1 MKPKG
6 SATAAVVTAD
16 VVIFTIQGGELKLL
30 LVRRAE
36 EPCRGQWALPSDQVR
51 MDEDLE
57 QTAMRALQVQTGVRG
72 VYLEQLYTFGKP
84 SRYPVTRVIAVA
96 YYALVPSEKLR
107 LQAAGNAE
115 AVDWFALDQ
124 LSDLAFDHAEI
135 VTTASQRLSAKLD
148 YSTIAFQFM
157 PEEFTLSELQQV
169 YEVVR
174 RERLDKR
181 NFRKWILAQGRIEKT
196 GRMRR
201 NGSHRPASLFRVKNP
216 HSVEIIR
223 HGRSGS
229 ALNSMEHGRDT
240 RMRPVGQAAAA
251 LVR

>member
-96 YYALVPSEKLR
+96 
-107 LQAAGNAE
+107 
-115 AVDWFALDQ
+115 
-124 LSDLAFDHAEI
+124 
-135 VTTASQRLSAKLD
+135 
-148 YSTIAFQFM
+148 
-157 PEEFTLSELQQV
+157 
-169 YEVVR
+169 
-174 RERLDKR
+174 
-181 NFRKWILAQGRIEKT
+181 
-196 GRMRR
+196 
-201 NGSHRPASLFRVKNP
+201 
-216 HSVEIIR
+216 
-223 HGRSGS
+223 
-229 ALNSMEHGRDT
+229 
-240 RMRPVGQAAAA
+240 
-251 LVR
+251 